1 MPLMKQKQLAAVCA
15 ASWNEVVIQ
24 KYTSYFF
31 PKPMN
36 NKASPHV
43 VIKYGGSCGIIMYSI
58 TPSSGSPPPGIA
70 WG

>member
-1 MPLMKQKQLAAVCA
+1 MPLMKQKQLVAVCA
-15 ASWNEVVIQ
+15 ASWNEIVIQ

-43 VIKYGGSCGIIMYSI
+43 VIKYGGCQRVIFLHVLNGISA
-58 TPSSGSPPPGIA
+58 PQSFA
-70 WG
+70 